1 MLKPLLKKQL
11 REFTAFFTLSK
22 KDGKRRSPLAIFGFA
37 LLMLYALC
45 AIVVMFYLI
54 ADMLCVPLVGS
65 GLAWVYFAFLG
76 AIGTA
81 FACIGSAFGAKVQL
95 YEAKDNDLLLSM
107 PIKPWEILL
116 SRMLGL
122 YAMTFAFCNGVF
134 LPALVCYFYHFSVQ
148 ILPLIFGVIT
158 AFILPIGALAI
169 SCLLGWLIAL
179 VTSKIRAKNL
189 FTMLFTIAFLIVYF
203 VLYSKMNEYL
213 QFVIANGEAL
223 GAKMKT
229 ALWLFY
235 QMGLGITGKP
245 LSLLAFIGCFIAVFA
260 LVYLL
265 LSKSFLRLA
274 TANRGGFRKKY
285 KAKHRAKGKVFT
297 ALFKRETLRFFKN
310 PMVILNCS
318 LGSILLLIIP
328 VFALFNMDFCREIAS
343 INADG
348 LFATILALIACGVAT
363 TNIVTASSVSLEG
376 KTIWQVQSLPVDA
389 FSVLVSKILLH
400 LCVSALPT
408 VLAVAVLCVL
418 LKIGVWYALVCVLTC
433 VAFVGFCATSGL
445 LINLKMPNLHFTNEI
460 TAVKQSMSV
469 LVSMLVNMGAVGL
482 FVGGY
487 FWFGKYLPEIGYLAI
502 CIAVLLLASVAIIG
516 WLNKRGAR
524 IFSYL
529 QA

>member
-11 REFTAFFTLSK
+11 QEFTAFFTLSK
-22 KDGKRRSPLAIFGFA
+22 KDGKRRSPVAIFGFA

-45 AIVVMFYLI
+45 AIVVMFYLM

-134 LPALVCYFYHFSVQ
+134 LPALVCYFYHFGVQ
-148 ILPLIFGVIT
+148 VLPLIFGAIT

-189 FTMLFTIAFLIVYF
+189 LSMLFTIAFLIVYF

-274 TANRGGFRKKY
+274 TANRGGYRKKY
-285 KAKHRAKGKVFT
+285 KAKNRKKGKVFT
-297 ALFKRETLRFFKN
+297 ALFKREALRFFKN
-310 PMVILNCS
+310 PMVLLNCS
-318 LGSILLLIIP
+318 LGSILLLILP
-328 VFALFNMDFCREIAS
+328 VYALVELDFCRQ
-343 INADG
+343 
-348 LFATILALIACGVAT
+348 LALLDADPFFAMLLAVIICGITAM
-363 TNIVTASSVSLEG
+363 NIVTASSVSLEG
-376 KTIWQVQSLPVDA
+376 KTIWQLQSLPIDP
-389 FSVLVSKILLH
+389 FKILVGKLVLH
-400 LCVSALPT
+400 LSVSAFPALLCVS
-408 VLAVAVLCVL
+408 VLCVL
-418 LKIGVWYALVCVLTC
+418 LKIGVLYALLCVVAV
-433 VAFVGFCATSGL
+433 VAFVVFCATSGL
-445 LINLKMPNLHFTNEI
+445 CINLKMPNLHFTNEV

-469 LVSMLVNMGAVGL
+469 LVSMFLNIGVIGL
-482 FVGGY
+482 FIGSY
-487 FWFGKYLPEIGYLAI
+487 FWFGQYLPETGYLTV
-502 CIAVLLLASVAIIG
+502 CIAVLLTANVVIVW
-516 WLNKRGAR
+516 WLKKRGTR